1 MTAGAF
7 PEATSGTPGRL
18 VLIGSGEI
26 GPSMA
31 PLHRSL
37 VASLPARGT
46 PPSLVALDGSYD
58 FQTNRA
64 EMGEKIAVYFRS
76 KVGIPTTV
84 IGLPE
89 TERAGA
95 DLAPVALAPTLAGLA
110 AANYIFL
117 GPGSP
122 SRALRR
128 WGGTPIVD
136 RLIARI
142 HAGATLV
149 ASSAAAAASGRT
161 TIPVYEIYKAGVNP
175 SCLDGLNILETLTGI
190 SAAIVPHWNNNE
202 GATHD
207 TSRCFIGEAR
217 LTQLERL
224 LPAGAAV
231 LGIDEHTALTIDLGA
246 QAVSVSG
253 KGAVTIRI
261 PGVGE
266 TALHSG
272 ATESLTTFAAR
283 FGATPTVP
291 VRAPLVQETAE
302 AFAATALSGSSEPPA
317 ATRAELVP
325 AIERL
330 IALRATA
337 REERRFTDADGIRDA
352 IEALGV
358 EIKDEPTGA
367 TWRLRA

>member
-1 MTAGAF
+1 
-7 PEATSGTPGRL
+7 
-18 VLIGSGEI
+18 
-26 GPSMA
+26 
-31 PLHRSL
+31 
-37 VASLPARGT
+37 
-46 PPSLVALDGSYD
+46 
-58 FQTNRA
+58 
-64 EMGEKIAVYFRS
+64 
-76 KVGIPTTV
+76 
-84 IGLPE
+84 
-89 TERAGA
+89 
-95 DLAPVALAPTLAGLA
+95 
-110 AANYIFL
+110 
-117 GPGSP
+117 
-122 SRALRR
+122 
-128 WGGTPIVD
+128 
-136 RLIARI
+136 
-142 HAGATLV
+142 
-149 ASSAAAAASGRT
+149 
-161 TIPVYEIYKAGVNP
+161 
-175 SCLDGLNILETLTGI
+175 LNILETLTGI